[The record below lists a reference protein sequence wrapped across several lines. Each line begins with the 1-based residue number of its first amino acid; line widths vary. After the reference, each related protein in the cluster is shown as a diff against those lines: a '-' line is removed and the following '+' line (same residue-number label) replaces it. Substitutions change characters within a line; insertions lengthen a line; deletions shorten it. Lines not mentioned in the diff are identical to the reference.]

1 MRKKSKRPVLRRRV
15 RTTLPPTAP
24 STPLG
29 GGLSLPL
36 PVLLGETGP
45 SREVIK
51 PQVLEILNRVA
62 NPNTLPV
69 EDEAKNLTDDHGITD
84 TGKENLAPSF
94 SRISRDKYGG
104 LPVSRADSKACK
116 IVGDSITLVWKRAN
130 NDATWKPK

>member
-1 MRKKSKRPVLRRRV
+1 MRKKSKRPVLRRRI
-15 RTTLPPTAP
+15 RTIPPPA
-24 STPLG
+24 S
-29 GGLSLPL
+29 
-36 PVLLGETGP
+36 PVALFATNALEAGP

-62 NPNTLPV
+62 NPSTRPV